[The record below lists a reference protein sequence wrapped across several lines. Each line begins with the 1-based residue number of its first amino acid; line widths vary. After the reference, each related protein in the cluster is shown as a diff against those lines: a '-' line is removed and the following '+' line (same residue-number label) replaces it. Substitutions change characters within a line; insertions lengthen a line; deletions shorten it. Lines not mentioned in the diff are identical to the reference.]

1 MSFKKAISNSISV
14 LLVLVVLIT
23 NSLFLCTSAYAEEET
38 TSSLYVGGIQYL
50 LTTGNVPLDDFTF
63 DSNIH
68 EYSLVSESVFDAL
81 RLIAADE
88 TPVNTFSRILVED
101 EKTGTKISE
110 TFLAHR
116 TSWSTQLTQE
126 KQLKDLGITPEMS
139 VKITWDIGV
148 ITGYWATSISDFSD
162 YSTYVLHVS
171 CCPSITW
178 LNVFDNNGKALTLT
192 PTSNNNSGIV
202 PFIREYTTATTTSV
216 IRITAHGGNIS
227 QAGYNN
233 YPEVWL
239 NSQYTGNPIKVL
251 NEYEVDVSVYLVEDD
266 TVARIPL
273 QAKYGEAV
281 TEYVLYVGL
290 AGVPTVTL
298 TPNSITAAKGEA
310 VSLTANVSFAQE
322 DAAGSIS
329 YQWMRNGAE
338 IEGANNATYT
348 VPTDRAWTQKYSC
361 RVTNTLNGKAYTVTS
376 NEVVVTTELS
386 FLNPPVI
393 RLDLS
398 GTDGVDSADFRTDY
412 TAGEKLNAL
421 FVQLDYPE
429 DGALHEFQL
438 YYNTERSISGAIPF
452 GAKVTTTKSGRINT
466 YDSYQNWRINPDGL
480 SAGDYYIFAQI
491 SAIPRYDDDL
501 KPASTYSRYIQV
513 HISEPD
519 LPFSGKGTAE
529 EPYLLNDTADMEALR
544 DIVNAGDRVG
554 GLHFRMTAD
563 IALPSDWTP
572 IGYKANDSSLA
583 EPFSGILDGDG
594 HTLTVATGGKPLF
607 SRVSDAEIK
616 NLDIYGEMIDGCG
629 LIDQSFLDYG
639 PDGNYNTGVPE
650 SVKLDHIR
658 LLSGSSTRRAGLME
672 GSGSGANTIT
682 ILNCVVEE
690 GVTVGYTKDQS
701 GIGSFVGGSFNGRMY
716 NCYSYAD
723 VYGASSIGGLAGHKG
738 QAMGAC
744 DFYNCAFLGTVTA
757 TGTSVGGLIGEGYV
771 SESAPNTQVVS
782 FDNCYVA
789 ADITGADKVGG
800 LIGAESGI
808 VYAINNHRLTNSF
821 FYGTLTATNSGAAYV
836 GGIVGYYNGLN
847 AIGSKGNNYYYE
859 KSGSATGG
867 FGGYGGYNLSTAEGG
882 DKYDFADAAAFDAFL
897 SDFGKV
903 KTQEEFAN
911 GTVLKAMKD
920 GGADSNAWQQGAL
933 YPEFT
938 GASTIT
944 KVELVGTLPESCY
957 IGDELDLSGITLIAT
972 YSDGKVESG
981 IVVKDNDKVTV
992 SGFDSSVQGEC
1003 TVVVAF
1009 GSASASFKVTIL
1021 KKDAEG
1027 ITVYFT
1033 LLGDDLHNSNE
1044 DGNVHTLAAGNL
1056 QTWIT
1061 RTAYTLDGNATV
1073 LDLIREALGQNNITV
1088 TVKEKTALGTAYI
1101 PSITRNGVTIGEF
1114 DNGPNS
1120 GWMYTING
1128 KGSNNG
1134 VAQQFLSDGDEIVFH
1149 YSDDYTKEDY
1159 SMGWTGTIDNQSGS
1173 AAKVTVAD
1181 AKTGTVTVDCALACA
1196 VIGQKADG
1204 SYVLLPASVSGN
1216 TVSFDASAYTKVI
1229 VRIKGDITGD
1239 GKVDSSDTLLMK
1251 QLVAGIKEPEA
1262 ITALLLD
1269 LTGDGKINSSDT
1281 LKMKRVAAGLDSLAW

>member
-1 MSFKKAISNSISV
+1 MNNNAEVWIGREGDLQTGDLKNLKKYVVKLSDYATEEHPEISEIPLLAKYGEEKTEYVLRISKV
-14 LLVLVVLIT
+14 GVPLIEMEPKSVT
-23 NSLFLCTSAYAEEET
+23 TDKGTPVNLNANVISDTAGGILTYQWYGYDGLIEGE
-38 TSSLYVGGIQYL
+38 TSSLY
-50 LTTGNVPLDDFTF
+50 TAPANK
-63 DSNIH
+63 
-68 EYSLVSESVFDAL
+68 A
-81 RLIAADE
+81 
-88 TPVNTFSRILVED
+88 
-101 EKTGTKISE
+101 GTRK
-110 TFLAHR
+110 
-116 TSWSTQLTQE
+116 
-126 KQLKDLGITPEMS
+126 
-139 VKITWDIGV
+139 
-148 ITGYWATSISDFSD
+148 
-162 YSTYVLHVS
+162 
-171 CCPSITW
+171 
-178 LNVFDNNGKALTLT
+178 
-192 PTSNNNSGIV
+192 
-202 PFIREYTTATTTSV
+202 YT
-216 IRITAHGGNIS
+216 
-227 QAGYNN
+227 
-233 YPEVWL
+233 
-239 NSQYTGNPIKVL
+239 
-251 NEYEVDVSVYLVEDD
+251 
-266 TVARIPL
+266 
-273 QAKYGEAV
+273 
-281 TEYVLYVGL
+281 
-290 AGVPTVTL
+290 
-298 TPNSITAAKGEA
+298 
-310 VSLTANVSFAQE
+310 
-322 DAAGSIS
+322 
-329 YQWMRNGAE
+329 
-338 IEGANNATYT
+338 
-348 VPTDRAWTQKYSC
+348 C
-361 RVTNTLNGKAYTVTS
+361 RVTNDMGGVYYVAEDTVTVITNLS
-376 NEVVVTTELS
+376 NYI
-386 FLNPPVI
+386 NPPTLI
-393 RLDLS
+393 KDLCANLD
-398 GTDGVDSADFRTDY
+398 ADETYRTSY
-412 TAGEKLNAL
+412 TSGEKLYAL
-421 FVQLDYPE
+421 FLRLDEPE
-429 DGALHEFQL
+429 EGVTYGIECF
-438 YYNTERSISGAIPF
+438 YNITENDQGGVPLEAEVSTVG
-452 GAKVTTTKSGRINT
+452 SGRG
-466 YDSYQNWRINPDGL
+466 YGNWRINPNGL
-480 SAGDYYIFAQI
+480 PAGTYYVYVLVTATAQNDETLEAV
-491 SAIPRYDDDL
+491 S
-501 KPASTYSRYIQV
+501 SVSRFIQV
-513 HISEPD
+513 HIAEPD
-519 LPFSGKGTAE
+519 LPFDGKGTE
-529 EPYLLNDTADMEALR
+529 EAPYLLNDTADMETLR
-544 DIVNAGDRVG
+544 DIVNAGDRLG

-563 IALPSDWTP
+563 ITLPSDWTP
-572 IGYKANDSSLA
+572 IGYKENDTSPA

-616 NLDIYGEMIDGCG
+616 NLDIYGKKIDGCG
-629 LIDQSFLDYG
+629 LIDVSFLDYG

-682 ILNCVVEE
+682 ILNCVVED
-690 GVTVGYTKDQS
+690 GVTIGYTKDQS

-723 VYGASSIGGLAGHKG
+723 VYGASSVGGLAGHKG

-808 VYAINNHRLTNSF
+808 VYAINDHRLTNSF
-821 FYGTLTATNSGAAYV
+821 FYGTLAATNSGAAYV

-938 GASTIT
+938 GASTVT
-944 KVELVGTLPESCY
+944 KVELVGTLPESYY
-957 IGDELDLSGITLIAT
+957 IGDELDLSGITLTAT

-1009 GSASASFKVTIL
+1009 GSASASFKVTVL

-1033 LLGDDLHNSNE
+1033 LLGDDLHNSDE
-1044 DGNVHTLAAGNL
+1044 DGVVHTLAADNL
-1056 QTWIT
+1056 QTWIPK
-1061 RTAYTLDGNATV
+1061 TAYTLDGNATV

-1101 PSITRNGVTIGEF
+1101 PSITRNGVTLGEF
-1114 DNGPNS
+1114 DNGTNS
-1120 GWMYTING
+1120 GWLYTING
-1128 KGSNNG
+1128 SGSNNG

-1149 YSDDYTKEDY
+1149 YTDDYTKEDY
-1159 SMGWTGTIDNQSGS
+1159 SMGWTGTIDNQSAS

-1181 AKTGTVTVDCALACA
+1181 AKTGTVTVDCTLACA

-1204 SYVLLPASVSGN
+1204 SYALLPASVSGN
-1216 TVSFDASAYTKVI
+1216 TVTFDASAYTKVI

-1251 QLVAGIKEPEA
+1251 QLVAGIKEPDA

-1269 LTGDGKINSSDT
+1269 ITGDGKINSSDT